1 MKILALDT
9 STLTGSAAVVVDGV
23 VLAESTTRIRAT
35 HSEQI
40 LPLVDEVLARAGVAL
55 HEIDRI
61 GVGVGPGS
69 FTGVRIGVA
78 TAKGLHIATGVALVG
93 VSSLEALASAA
104 WGVRGYVLAALD
116 ARRGEAY
123 AALYAL
129 ATGERRV
136 VMDASIGAPDLMGA
150 RALTRCTEGEITV
163 VGDLSPADLAA
174 LTACDPSRF
183 VVAPSVAASPLARFV
198 AWEVLAGRGRL
209 DAGELEPLYV
219 RGSDAKLPGGREV
232 PQ

>member
-40 LPLVDEVLARAGVAL
+40 LPLVDEVLARASVAL
-55 HEIDRI
+55 DAIDRI
-61 GVGVGPGS
+61 AVGVGPGS

-78 TAKGLHIATGVALVG
+78 TAKGLHIASGVALVG

-104 WGVRGYVLAALD
+104 WGVRGFVLAALD

-123 AALYAL
+123 AALYAV
-129 ATGERRV
+129 APGERRT
-136 VMDASIGAPDLMGA
+136 VMDASIGAPALMGA
-150 RALTRCTEGEITV
+150 RALALCPDGEITV
-163 VGDLSPADLAA
+163 VGDLSTADFGA

-183 VVAPSVAASPLARFV
+183 VAAPSVAAAPLARFV
-198 AWEVLAGRGRL
+198 AWEVIAGRGRV
-209 DAGELEPLYV
+209 DTGELEPLYV

-232 PQ
+232 PR

>member
-1 MKILALDT
+1 VKILALDT
-9 STLTGSAAVVVDGV
+9 STLTGSAAVVVDGAV
-23 VLAESTTRIRAT
+23 VAESTTRIRAT

-40 LPLVDEVLARAGVAL
+40 LPLVDEVLARAGLAL
-55 HEIDRI
+55 DAIDRI

-93 VSSLEALASAA
+93 VPSLDALASAA
-104 WGVRGYVLAALD
+104 WGVRGCVLAALD

-123 AALYAL
+123 AALFAV
-129 ATGERRV
+129 APGERRA
-136 VMDASIGAPDLMGA
+136 VMDASIGAPALLGA
-150 RALTRCTEGEITV
+150 RALALCAEGAITV

-183 VVAPSVAASPLARFV
+183 VVAPSVVASPLARFV

-232 PQ
+232 PR